1 MVYLE
6 ALQVNDDSMARS
18 SSPRKRTA
26 RKELREEDSDEEKR

>member
-26 RKELREEDSDEEKR
+26 RKELREEQEEKR